1 MKISWI
7 KLELELFDNKKI
19 KKIRR
24 MPDGDKILLVW
35 IYLLIEA
42 GKCNAGG
49 MIFISEKVPLDIDDI
64 AKDLNFE
71 ISVIQ
76 LGIKTF
82 LRLDMIIMDE
92 KEFMYISDWE
102 NHQNIEGMEKAKLL
116 RKERNRR
123 YYEKKQIT
131 SLDNKATSKTLK
143 DSTDK
148 TRKDKTRKEN
158 NNEEEIDKIYNS
170 YPSKCSISKRP
181 TGKSKKCKDKIK
193 TLLRS
198 GQDDLIEIINRYVK
212 ECEENKTFM
221 KNFSTFLNNLPDYSE
236 NEPVDQNYGMC
247 EAEKKFF
254 EKQRGDNAAS

>member
-7 KLELELFDNKKI
+7 KLEIELFDNKKI

-49 MIFISEKVPLDIDDI
+49 MIFISEKVPLNMDDI

-92 KEFMYISDWE
+92 KEFLYISDWE

-116 RKERNRR
+116 RKERNKR
-123 YYEKKQIT
+123 YYEKKQIE
-131 SLDNKATSKTLK
+131 SLDNKTTSKTLQGA
-143 DSTDK
+143 TDK
-148 TRKDKTRKEN
+148 TRLDKTRL
-158 NNEEEIDKIYNS
+158 DKTI
-170 YPSKCSISKRP
+170 
-181 TGKSKKCKDKIK
+181 KDKNKYRDNISL
-193 TLLRS
+193 TLIEYEKLLKKY
-198 GQDDLIEIINRYVK
+198 GETQLDLILDKLDNYKGSKGKKYKSDYRAILLWVVEAVK
-212 ECEENKTFM
+212 AEPL
-221 KNFSTFLNNLPDYSE
+221 KNDG
-236 NEPVDQNYGMC
+236 GMC
-247 EAEKKFF
+247 EAEKEYFRNL
-254 EKQRGDNAAS
+254 EKEKLNV